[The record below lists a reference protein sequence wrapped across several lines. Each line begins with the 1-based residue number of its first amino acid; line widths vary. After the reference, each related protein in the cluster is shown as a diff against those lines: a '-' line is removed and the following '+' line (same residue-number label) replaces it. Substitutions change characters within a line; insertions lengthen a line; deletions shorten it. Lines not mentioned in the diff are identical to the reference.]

1 MKQQVIILFIL
12 ILGICANGFSQVGI
26 NTITPSADVL
36 LEVNGNVK
44 LADKLFLE
52 GPGDFSQIRG
62 SKLLIQ
68 KTNSAII
75 QYDIQQSKYG
85 PINYA
90 QFIFRNTAPQGI
102 QDYNTKISSTDYLVT
117 VQGYYF
123 LRYSTNETS
132 VLAHSLSGN
141 DYVEGFQVY
150 AYPNSST
157 GTWYIRA
164 FINNGTFRA
173 GSSDINVDLYLN
185 LIIYRNGLISK
196 TQTSVPVD
204 MNGSDTATAPLP
216 PGF

>member
-1 MKQQVIILFIL
+1 MKQDKLLLFL
-12 ILGICANGFSQVGI
+12 FTVLFSLTGVAQVGI
-26 NTITPSADVL
+26 NTTTPASDVL
-36 LEVNGNVK
+36 LDVNSNVR

-52 GPGDFSQIRG
+52 APGDYSQIRG

-68 KTNSAII
+68 KTNSEII

-90 QFIFRNTAPQGI
+90 QFIFRNTAPQGL
-102 QDYNTKISSTDYLVT
+102 QDYDTKISATDYLVT